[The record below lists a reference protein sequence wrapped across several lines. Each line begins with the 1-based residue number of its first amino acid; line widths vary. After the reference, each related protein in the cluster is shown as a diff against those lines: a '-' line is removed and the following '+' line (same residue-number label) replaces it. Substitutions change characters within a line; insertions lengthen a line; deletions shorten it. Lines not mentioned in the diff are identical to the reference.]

1 MKMFSRLQYLYSEG
15 FEVAAITGYN
25 DRQGPQNARI
35 TYFEKTPEGNTHI
48 RSEHFTVQI
57 EEMEL
62 CCGLFFSRFTH
73 RSKAD

>member
-25 DRQGPQNARI
+25 DHEGPHNARI
-35 TYFEKTPEGNTHI
+35 TYFEKEPDGNTLI
-48 RSEHFTVQI
+48 RSEHFTVQV

-62 CCGLFFSRFTH
+62 CCGLFFSRFPH
-73 RSKAD
+73 RSNAD